1 MSSFTTPSPPS
12 STLHSPL
19 YIVAPM
25 VGCSSP
31 SFRHL
36 CILHS
41 AHYCYTEMYLSTT
54 FATSQNYRLQAL
66 GTSIRPEEAGKLIV
80 QFASNTPETFLSASL
95 EAQKLGCAGVDLN
108 LGCPQ
113 TRARIGNYGA
123 WMTDDHDLCVSIISS
138 ACTSPSLTVPVSVKI
153 RIQEPT
159 PLHSS
164 LERTVEFALRLA
176 AAGAWIIA
184 VHGRRRGGEDK
195 RRDGSADLDV
205 VKAVVTAVREKYPNV
220 VIVANGN
227 VRSPENVLDNLK
239 HTEAGGVMVA
249 EEVLRRF
256 DLFSEVELIRLG
268 GGVREGNTMRRK
280 KERVLEYFKVLELM
294 SCGEQSRVL
303 RLEDGSM
310 YGKNGNMVRGTVG
323 DGEEDFERMSMWWT
337 NVEVVK
343 SHVRWMLADRGELAS
358 RNSFKKAKNVG
369 DIIQGVRRRFGVKE

>member
-1 MSSFTTPSPPS
+1 
-12 STLHSPL
+12 
-19 YIVAPM
+19 
-25 VGCSSP
+25 
-31 SFRHL
+31 
-36 CILHS
+36 
-41 AHYCYTEMYLSTT
+41 MYLSTT

-239 HTEAGGVMVA
+239 HTEAGGV
-249 EEVLRRF
+249 
-256 DLFSEVELIRLG
+256 
-268 GGVREGNTMRRK
+268 REGNTMRRK